1 MIYKVPLSSPK
12 VVGVQT
18 SRGERAYLEDAYSVC
33 SIDVELAELRRSLPS
48 KVKWQAPAER
58 GEIAYVGIYDG

>member
-1 MIYKVPLSSPK
+1 M
-12 VVGVQT
+12 
-18 SRGERAYLEDAYSVC
+18 EDAYSVC